1 MSKLGSWALA
11 RSITSCVLL
20 KRLPLR
26 QLPTFT
32 RNSPSYSPFVRNLT
46 TSTPGLEKDTK
57 DEINEQAPVKN
68 ESSEI
73 TLDDFVEDKR
83 FNKSLRKAVEGLNFE
98 RFTPV
103 QERGILPFMN
113 ENGVVCK
120 AKTGTGKTLSFVI
133 PLLNKCLEQLKS
145 DRRTSP
151 VRGLIIAPTRDLA
164 RQIYEDIMKLCN
176 NNYELKKKV
185 NVALWCGGT
194 QRQNNSRGAKPNIVV
209 GTPGR
214 ILDNLG
220 SKGRDFADL
229 EYRVFD
235 EADRLLDQ
243 GFEDTLYEIDDV
255 LQQLR
260 NPTIQPLKNTL
271 FSATVDDTVINFARA
286 QIGEQFKFINCV
298 SDNEA
303 ESHKAIHQ
311 ELVKTE
317 SFQDSFCGA
326 ISHMLKNLSEPNY
339 KAILFLPTK
348 VFCESTYDMLRNL
361 TRARNVYRLHGDL
374 SQARRDRTT
383 ADFKRAKNGVLICTD
398 VAARG
403 MDFKNITE
411 VLQVGGSR
419 DLSDYVHKIGRTGR
433 AGALGSAKLYL
444 SAPEMQFANLLKRK
458 MGIEFS
464 ETTELGPQEVEAIF
478 DKVSVHPD
486 DVENQIGS
494 LMGAQKS
501 LADTYR
507 LDKHEIV
514 KDVVDLYRLMIGDPS
529 AKFFM
534 SSKKFTTI
542 GMPPSLVPDHIEV
555 DNINAIGSLKRS
567 GPRDMRGQFR
577 RNTQR
582 GGFDSFSSGPR
593 MRRGDRFSSYRS
605 DSGGSHSR
613 KSLSHFLKDLDSYDG
628 NRDRGRFNRN

>member
-1 MSKLGSWALA
+1 MSKLGLWALA
-11 RSITSCVLL
+11 RSMTFCVPQ
-20 KRLPLR
+20 KRLPVR
-26 QLPTFT
+26 QFSILTK
-32 RNSPSYSPFVRNLT
+32 NSPTLRPNFRNLT
-46 TSTPGLEKDTK
+46 SSTLSEQTDAKEEVAEKALVTK
-57 DEINEQAPVKN
+57 
-68 ESSEI
+68 ESDQI
-73 TLDDFVEDKR
+73 TLDDFLEDER
-83 FNKSLRKAVEGLNFE
+83 FNKSLRKAVQSLGFE

-103 QERGILPFMN
+103 QERGILPFMS

-133 PLLNKCLEQLKS
+133 PLMNKCLEQLKAEK
-145 DRRTSP
+145 RRSS

-176 NNYELKKKV
+176 YSPDLKRKV
-185 NVALWCGGT
+185 SVALWCGGT
-194 QRQNNSRGAKPNIVV
+194 QRQNNNRSAKPNIVV

-243 GFEDTLYEIDDV
+243 GFEDTLYDIDDA

-260 NPTIQPLKNTL
+260 NPTISPLKNTL
-271 FSATVDDTVINFARA
+271 FSATVDDTVIKFARA
-286 QIGEQFKFINCV
+286 QIGEEFKYINCV
-298 SDNEA
+298 SHKEA

-326 ISHMLKNLSEPNY
+326 ISHILEKLPTPNY

-361 TRARNVYRLHGDL
+361 TRSRNIYRLHGDL

-383 ADFKRAKNGVLICTD
+383 ADFKKAKSGILICTD

-411 VLQVGGSR
+411 VVQVGGSR

-444 SAPEMQFANLLKRK
+444 SSPEMPFANLLKRK

-464 ETTELGPQEVEAIF
+464 ETTELGPQEVEPIF
-478 DKVSVHPD
+478 ERVSVHPD

-501 LADTYR
+501 IADTYR

-529 AKFFM
+529 AKYFM

-542 GMPPSLVPDHIEV
+542 GMPATLVPDHIEV
-555 DNINAIGSLKRS
+555 DNMSAINQKRL

-577 RNTQR
+577 RNNQR
-582 GGFDSFSSGPR
+582 GGFDSFNSSR

-605 DSGGSHSR
+605 DSGGSNYR
-613 KSLSHFLKDLDSYDG
+613 KSLSGYLKDLDSYEG
-628 NRDRGRFNRN
+628 NRDRGRFNRG